1 MKSRRRDFF
10 NLKSYILNLKSNFI
24 MTEEQQDEQLSPRI
38 EHYELLYLLP
48 MSYTEEEIKPI
59 VEKVASLIKE
69 NNGQITK
76 DANLGKQKLSYTIKH
91 NSHGYYLLYE
101 FDLPKVNL
109 QKLNKALSLNNEVL
123 RFLITKKKIKTA
135 LEIAR
140 GKALQEKLAKKK
152 EKEIEKI
159 KAAKEEIK
167 EKPKKETGKE
177 KISLEDLD
185 KKLDEILDTNKL

>member
-1 MKSRRRDFF
+1 
-10 NLKSYILNLKSNFI
+10 

-48 MSYTEEEIKPI
+48 MSYTEEELKPI
-59 VEKVASLIKE
+59 IEKVASLIKE
-69 NNGQITK
+69 SEGTITK
-76 DANLGKQKLSYTIKH
+76 NDNLGKQKLAYTIKH

-101 FDLPKVNL
+101 FDLPKANL
-109 QKLNKALSLNNEVL
+109 QKLNKALSLSNEIL
-123 RFLITKKKIKTA
+123 RFIITVKKIKTA
-135 LEIAR
+135 EEIAK
-140 GKALQEKLAKKK
+140 GKALQERLAKKK

-159 KAAKEEIK
+159 KAEKEEIK
-167 EKPKKETGKE
+167 EKPKKETGGKE